1 MRSGN
6 FAYGFVS
13 LYKRIK
19 IMKKIIAFGL
29 LIAGFAIASQAQTA
43 GENANTTP
51 AIEVA
56 QVAPATAV
64 APTKACCKKEGA
76 AAGCSK
82 AGAANGEVKAC
93 CKKEGSSAS
102 ASAAPAMAPKAACGG
117 SAEHKCAGH
126 GDASASA
133 SSSAAVA
140 APISAPGS
148 APVKKACAGGA
159 EGKPCC
165 SKK

>member
-1 MRSGN
+1 
-6 FAYGFVS
+6 
-13 LYKRIK
+13 
-19 IMKKIIAFGL
+19 MKKIIAFGL

-43 GENANTTP
+43 AETANNTP

-93 CKKEGSSAS
+93 CKKEGSAAS
-102 ASAAPAMAPKAACGG
+102 ASVSAPKAACSGA
-117 SAEHKCAGH
+117 SAEHKCGGH
-126 GDASASA
+126 GDAAASASA
-133 SSSAAVA
+133 VA
-140 APISAPGS
+140 ARYHRRCGNFRCHQQHSATNWW
-148 APVKKACAGGA
+148 AGLA
-159 EGKPCC
+159 DK
-165 SKK
+165 